1 MTFFEMETAELIKL
15 INTLTKLTQETEW
28 VEFKHNFHS
37 PEEIGER
44 LSDFPIQPACGTN
57 HMVI

>member
-1 MTFFEMETAELIKL
+1 METAELIKL

-37 PEEIGER
+37 PEEMDQRII
-44 LSDFPIQPACGTN
+44 PVGTPQRIILHN
-57 HMVI
+57 REQDDL